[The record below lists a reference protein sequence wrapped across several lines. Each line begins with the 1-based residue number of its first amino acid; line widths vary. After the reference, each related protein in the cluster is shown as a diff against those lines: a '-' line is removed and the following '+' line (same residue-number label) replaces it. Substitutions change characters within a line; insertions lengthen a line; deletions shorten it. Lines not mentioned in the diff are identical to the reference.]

1 MSKMEERFSLKDH
14 LFNKTRIEQLA
25 GEIHR
30 AYPSFQKNEFVREVI
45 AKFPGL
51 ELKAR
56 ITWIAACLKKYLPG
70 DYHEAI
76 RVILRALPPP
86 NNPELSDDDFGDFIY
101 APYGE
106 FIARY
111 GCTKENL
118 SLSLDALYELTMR
131 FSAEDAIRYFINA
144 FPAETIKKLLVWSK
158 DSHYHVRRLSSEGTR
173 PKLPW
178 SQKINIPATAPMP
191 ILDNLFSDPT
201 RYVVRSVAN
210 HINDISKVDPDLVIG
225 KLVEWKR
232 SGKQTAKE
240 MDYIIR
246 HSLRTLI
253 KSGNPKAMK
262 LLGVSHKVDV
272 KLSNFK
278 LPAKVKMNTAL
289 EFSFTIQSQEKASII
304 VDYIL
309 FFQNKSGKLNNKKV
323 FKLKKLSLTKGESIN
338 LSKRHM
344 LREQMTTRK
353 LFRGKHEIEV
363 QINGKSFGKKSFVIV

>member
-1 MSKMEERFSLKDH
+1 MDERFSLKDH
-14 LFNKTRIEQLA
+14 LFNKIRIEQLV

-30 AYPSFQKNEFVREVI
+30 VYPSFQKNEFVLKVV
-45 AKFPGL
+45 AKFPEL

-56 ITWIAACLKKYLPG
+56 ITWIAECLKKYLPG
-70 DYHEAI
+70 DYREAVS
-76 RVILRALPPP
+76 VILRALPSP
-86 NNPELSDDDFGDFIY
+86 NDPELSDDDFGDFIY
-101 APYGE
+101 APFGE

-111 GCTKENL
+111 GCTKENV
-118 SLSLDALYELTMR
+118 SISLDALYELTMR

-144 FPAETIKKLLVWSK
+144 FPAESMKKLLVWSK

-178 SQKINIPATAPMP
+178 SQKINIPVTAPIP

-210 HINDISKVDPDLVIG
+210 HVNDISKVDPELVIE
-225 KLVEWKR
+225 KLIEWKR
-232 SGKQTAKE
+232 SGKQSAKE

-253 KSGNPKAMK
+253 KTGNPKAMK

-323 FKLKKLSLTKGESIN
+323 FKLKKFSVDKGESVT
-338 LSKRHM
+338 LAKRHM
-344 LREQMTTRK
+344 LKEQMTTRK
-353 LFRGKHEIEV
+353 LFRGKHEIEIQV
-363 QINGKSFGKKSFVIV
+363 NGKSLGKKSFVIV